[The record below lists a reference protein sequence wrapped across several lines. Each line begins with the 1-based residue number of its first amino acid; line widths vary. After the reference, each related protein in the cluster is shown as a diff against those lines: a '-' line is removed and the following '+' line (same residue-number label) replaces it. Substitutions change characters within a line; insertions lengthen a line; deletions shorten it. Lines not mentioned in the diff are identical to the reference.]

1 MHLQLTWHGS
11 PIKAGLKE
19 YETELESISASGT
32 LHTDYWYSTVR
43 AGMLSE
49 NTQIARITHHCSTLL
64 ALSYT
69 FVKLLTQNKFLL
81 LQSKSLKLFE
91 MSN

>member
-32 LHTDYWYSTVR
+32 LHTDY
-43 AGMLSE
+43 
-49 NTQIARITHHCSTLL
+49 
-64 ALSYT
+64 
-69 FVKLLTQNKFLL
+69 
-81 LQSKSLKLFE
+81 
-91 MSN
+91 